1 MFTLLLMNVEHLLKP
16 QTVAPSKDINQ
27 IKNTVEEMKGSI
39 DGIKQNKQQIE
50 ERLLQLEEM
59 FKRTLEVVSLQR
71 AGT

>member
-1 MFTLLLMNVEHLLKP
+1 
-16 QTVAPSKDINQ
+16 
-27 IKNTVEEMKGSI
+27 MKGSI

-71 AGT
+71 AGK